1 VVKAAVSFILF
12 ESCTFFVILKGMS
25 NLPPLLFTV
34 GFLTNFND
42 VLLLH
47 RRKPPNEGKW
57 NGVGGHIETGET
69 PYQSILREIEEETG
83 MQLEEVQFG
92 GILTW
97 KGFEIDMGG
106 LYIFSANVKSR
117 LFRGNGEGKLAWQTL
132 QFAFSHPDVVDNI
145 HYFLPPVL
153 AGASPLHYHFTY
165 QDLLITERSVTT
177 LPKEINIHQ
186 IYTPIVKDSS
196 DAIVND
202 R

>member
-1 VVKAAVSFILF
+1 VVNATVSFILF
-12 ESCTFFVILKGMS
+12 ESCPFFVILKGMS

-34 GFLTNFND
+34 GFLTNYTD

-47 RRKPPNEGKW
+47 RIKPPNERKW
-57 NGVGGHIETGET
+57 NGVGGHIEPGET
-69 PYQSILREIEEETG
+69 PYQSILREIGEETG
-83 MQLEEVQFG
+83 MQLDKIQFG

-106 LYIFSANVKSR
+106 LYIFSAKVNSR
-117 LFRGNGEGKLAWQTL
+117 LFRGNGEGKLAWHPL

-165 QDLLITERSVTT
+165 QDSLIIERNVTT

-186 IYTPIVKDSS
+186 IYMPIVKDSS
-196 DAIVND
+196 DEIVND